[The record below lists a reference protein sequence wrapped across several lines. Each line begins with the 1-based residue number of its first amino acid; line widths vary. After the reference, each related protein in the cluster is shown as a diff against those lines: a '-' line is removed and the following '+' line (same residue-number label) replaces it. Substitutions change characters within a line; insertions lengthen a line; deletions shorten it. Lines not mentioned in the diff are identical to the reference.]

1 MRQLLSKYAFFF
13 PERTSVL
20 LYHVATDGV
29 LRLNA
34 ELARLVQGH
43 ADDLAAVREVHPDL
57 YAALVA
63 RGFAVD
69 EGTDEAAGVIAGW
82 EREHNDPAQFRLTVN
97 PTLNCNLRCWYCYED
112 HEKPRT
118 MNAET
123 LARVKRL
130 VQRLTEREGLRCLNL
145 DFFGGEPLLAARKVV
160 LPLLE
165 TAREACES
173 RGKELQ
179 VMFTTN
185 GVLLTPDIL
194 DKFQLYSSEKH
205 PMFFQITLDGNRS
218 NHDSIRYTLDK
229 QPTFDIIT
237 SHIREALE
245 RGFNVT
251 VRFNYTNEN
260 VETFVDVI
268 SFFSEMDEKLREKL
282 NFSFHEVW
290 QNQGSRLMQERAKR
304 LRSYFED
311 AHLSVSPEAA
321 FHKGFCYADLPHGII
336 VNYDGLLYRCT
347 AREFLPELS
356 EGFLGANGELEYN
369 ERYERRCLLRY
380 GKAYCRACRVYPIC
394 HGGCTQTKIERGDVE
409 GCLRHYSEEQITDLA
424 YGRLVMLL
432 RNNNKI
438 QA

>member
-34 ELARLVQGH
+34 ELARLVQDH

-57 YAALVA
+57 YAALAA

-69 EGTDEAAGVIAGW
+69 EGTDEAAGVIVGW

-160 LPLLE
+160 LPVLE
-165 TAREACES
+165 TAREACQARNERLRVS
-173 RGKELQ
+173 
-179 VMFTTN
+179 FTTN
-185 GVLLTPDIL
+185 GVLLTPDL
-194 DKFQLYSSEKH
+194 QDQFLPFSSEEH
-205 PMFFQITLDGNRS
+205 PMGFQITLDGNQAC
-218 NHDSIRYTLDK
+218 HDRIRYTEDGR
-229 QPTFDIIT
+229 PTFDLIVG
-237 SHIREALE
+237 HIREALT
-245 RGFNVT
+245 RGFHVL

-260 VETFVDVI
+260 VDSFVDVI
-268 SFFSEMDEKLREKL
+268 RLFREMDESLRARL
-282 NFSFHEVW
+282 DFSFHEVW
-290 QNQGSRLMQERAKR
+290 QNRSTRLMRERAQR
-304 LRSYFED
+304 LRSYFDE
-311 AHLSVSPEAA
+311 AQLTVSSENNY
-321 FHKGFCYADLPHGII
+321 HKGFCYADLPNRIV
-336 VNYDGLLYRCT
+336 VNYDGRIYKCT
-347 AREFLPELS
+347 AREFLPELA
-356 EGFLGANGELEYN
+356 EGVVTENGEIQYN
-369 ERYERRCLLRY
+369 ERYEQRRQLRY
-380 GKAYCRACRVYPIC
+380 GGESCRKCIIYPLC
-394 HGGCTQTKIERGDVE
+394 HGGCTQDKLEAPDVNACIRRYTETQKKNIIE
-409 GCLRHYSEEQITDLA
+409 
-424 YGRLVMLL
+424 GRLRRLL
-432 RNNNKI
+432 QDEWKK
-438 QA
+438 